1 MYFSLVEFWKEL
13 GFTQLQMKSSD
24 VNKAQNFGTE
34 RYEKKCIP
42 FRLRPQLL
50 KECYNLGEGKML
62 LSKQASPIVSV

>member
-1 MYFSLVEFWKEL
+1 MLIRL
-13 GFTQLQMKSSD
+13 RILAQRGMK
-24 VNKAQNFGTE
+24 
-34 RYEKKCIP
+34 KKCIP